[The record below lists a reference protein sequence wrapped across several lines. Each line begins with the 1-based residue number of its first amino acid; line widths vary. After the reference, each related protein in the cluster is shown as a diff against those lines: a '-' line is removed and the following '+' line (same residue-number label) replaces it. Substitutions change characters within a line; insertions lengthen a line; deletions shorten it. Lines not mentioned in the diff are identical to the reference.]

1 VEGIIQCCIPMKKLI
16 WIMNITTKEVCLT
29 AHSIFIVSKKV
40 LHPNRLIEKNNSSL
54 LVILVKIVVR
64 LLSFAL

>member
-29 AHSIFIVSKKV
+29 AHSIFVVSKKV
-40 LHPNRLIEKNNSSL
+40 LHPNRYRNYS
-54 LVILVKIVVR
+54 IL
-64 LLSFAL
+64 F